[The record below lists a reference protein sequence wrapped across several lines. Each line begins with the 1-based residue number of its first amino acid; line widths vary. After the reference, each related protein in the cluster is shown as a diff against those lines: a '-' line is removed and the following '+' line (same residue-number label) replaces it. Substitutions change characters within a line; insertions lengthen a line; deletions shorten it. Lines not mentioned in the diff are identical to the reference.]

1 MRSDLRFTEEHEW
14 IRLEDD
20 IATIGV
26 SEHAQE
32 ELGEIVFVELPKLN
46 KEVCQMDEVGTIES
60 VKTVSSLFSPLT
72 GVISEINAELEES
85 PSLVNES
92 SYDDGWIFKVKI
104 SDLNEYDDLM
114 TSEEYQAFLDNQ

>member
-1 MRSDLRFTEEHEW
+1 MRSDLRFTEEYVW

-46 KEVCQMDEVGTIES
+46 KQVCQMDEV
-60 VKTVSSLFSPLT
+60 
-72 GVISEINAELEES
+72 
-85 PSLVNES
+85 
-92 SYDDGWIFKVKI
+92 
-104 SDLNEYDDLM
+104 DDLM